1 MHIASG
7 EMKAKK
13 LKSLEE
19 ENESFQDTDKFNSS
33 PINQKKKHKIEL
45 LFGKVLKFPP
55 YIIDYELFTTMHIYE
70 NKT

>member
-1 MHIASG
+1 
-7 EMKAKK
+7 MKAKK

-33 PINQKKKHKIEL
+33 PINQKKKHKIER
-45 LFGKVLKFPP
+45 LFGKVLRFPI
-55 YIIDYELFTTMHIYE
+55 YITGSELFMTMHIYE

>member
-1 MHIASG
+1 MHLVSG

-19 ENESFQDTDKFNSS
+19 ENELFPDTDKFNCS

-45 LFGKVLKFPP
+45 
-55 YIIDYELFTTMHIYE
+55 
-70 NKT
+70 

>member
-1 MHIASG
+1 
-7 EMKAKK
+7 MKVKK

-19 ENESFQDTDKFNSS
+19 ENESFPDTDKFKSS

-45 LFGKVLKFPP
+45 YFGKDLKIPL
-55 YIIDYELFTTMHIYE
+55 YITDSELFTTMHIYE

>member
-1 MHIASG
+1 MHLASG

-19 ENESFQDTDKFNSS
+19 ENELFPDTDKFNSS

-45 LFGKVLKFPP
+45 
-55 YIIDYELFTTMHIYE
+55 
-70 NKT
+70 